1 MVKKIVIESIE
12 FYDAVSWMIVI
23 LFFLG
28 SAYLFSGDIA
38 KAYLGA
44 SGIIVLMFL
53 ISVSIEITIETLQNI
68 KGLGT
73 IVGFITNGPEAL
85 CLIVGLITGNIL
97 FAASTP
103 LGSNFMNPLLLVI
116 AGLLTRSLTAI
127 VKTKRVYTAFTIIV
141 TASLA
146 TSFYLI
152 DRSYYIPWVIV
163 VLLISS
169 LLFWKRPEE
178 SASDSVESGETLHKI
193 WLIPAV
199 LILIFAG
206 YFLDNVVSFTS
217 EHSHAPK
224 ELVGFMILAMLT
236 SWPEF
241 KSCMALLKRKRI
253 LDSILNI
260 TVSNITN
267 LWLAILGVAIWLF
280 LGS

>member
-1 MVKKIVIESIE
+1 MVKKIVVESIE
-12 FYDAVSWMIVI
+12 FFDAVSWMIVI
-23 LFFLG
+23 VFFLG
-28 SAYLFSGDIA
+28 SAYLFDGDIA
-38 KAYLGA
+38 NAYLGA

-53 ISVSIEITIETLQNI
+53 ISVSIEITIETLQDI

-103 LGSNFMNPLLLVI
+103 LGSNFMNPLLLVV
-116 AGLLTRSLTAI
+116 AGLLNKSLLSIT
-127 VKTKRVYTAFTIIV
+127 KTKRAYTLITILL

-152 DRSYYIPWVIV
+152 DQSSYLYWTGLTVI
-163 VLLISS
+163 ISAV
-169 LLFWKRPEE
+169 LFWKRPGEIPMDQDRDIE
-178 SASDSVESGETLHKI
+178 SLSRL

-199 LILIFAG
+199 AVLVFAG
-206 YFLDNVVSFTS
+206 YFLDGVVSFTS

-241 KSCMALLKRKRI
+241 KSCMVLLKRKRV

-267 LWLAILGVAIWLF
+267 LWLAVLGVSIWL
-280 LGS
+280 LMSN